1 MKPSLTGPAQT
12 RSEREPGQHTETAAQ
27 SNAGAGYRQSRASR
41 GSATGIRK
49 RRRSATSLG
58 VRGSSG
64 AHLLHHEGM
73 GNGQARSRSVLMALD
88 NHTRLANRTNLNR
101 AMSLAKARPCRGSPW
116 TTSPATG
123 RTSTWPWRCS
133 TTPSPPRS
141 EADPDDRGR
150 SGPGGSP
157 GAGRT
162 GCLATTPDGQWSG
175 PSSCRRA
182 APRRWWAV
190 TMGEPGLGEGLVDGA
205 WVRTRS
211 SCSSVTDLG
220 EQLL

>member
-12 RSEREPGQHTETAAQ
+12 RSEREPGQHAETAAQ
-27 SNAGAGYRQSRASR
+27 SNAGAGYRRSRASR

-49 RRRSATSLG
+49 RPRSATSLA
-58 VRGSSG
+58 VRGSVGEPTCSTT
-64 AHLLHHEGM
+64 EGM
-73 GNGQARSRSVLMALD
+73 GAGQARSRWVLMALD
-88 NHTRLANRTNLNR
+88 NHTRPANRTNLNR
-101 AMSLAKARPCRGSPW
+101 AMSLAKARPCRGSPRGSPW

-123 RTSTWPWRCS
+123 RTSPGRGGVRRL
-133 TTPSPPRS
+133 PRRLARRLTRTI
-141 EADPDDRGR
+141 EDDPGQAA
-150 SGPGGSP
+150 PP

-190 TMGEPGLGEGLVDGA
+190 TMGEPGS
-205 WVRTRS
+205 VRDS
-211 SCSSVTDLG
+211 STARG
-220 EQLL
+220 